1 MAARQ
6 RSRPGG
12 RSARVQASVYQA
24 LNALL
29 AEIPRDEITV
39 PQIAA
44 RAGVTRTTIYR
55 RWGDLRTL
63 ISDVAVQ
70 RFYPNNTPADTGS
83 LQSDLETWAQEFQTE
98 MSSPSGRTLMRDLL
112 AGANEDGSGPARQC
126 AAITRSQVTIILER
140 AIERGE
146 SPPEVHDVM
155 DRVVAPVMYRLLLD
169 DAPLSP
175 TFARTRV
182 ALLLETRRG
191 SISSAYT
198 CGRSTTDELQRDRA
212 PDPAGVVQL

>member
-1 MAARQ
+1 MAGG

-29 AEIPRDEITV
+29 AEMPRAAISV

-63 ISDVAVQ
+63 LSDVAVQ
-70 RFYPNNTPADTGS
+70 RFFPNNTPADTGA
-83 LQSDLETWAQEFQTE
+83 LQSDLATWAQEFQ
-98 MSSPSGRTLMRDLL
+98 MKMLSLSSQMLMRDLL

-146 SPPEVHDVM
+146 SPPELHDVM
-155 DRVVAPVMYRLLLD
+155 DCVVAPVMYRLLCD
-169 DAPLSP
+169 DAPLYP
-175 TFARTRV
+175 TFARKRV
-182 ALLLETRRG
+182 ALLLEMCG
-191 SISSAYT
+191 DSISSPHT
-198 CGRSTTDELQRDRA
+198 CVCSTSDELPRDAA
-212 PDPAGVVQL
+212 PAPAYVVHL

>member
-1 MAARQ
+1 MAGAG
-6 RSRPGG
+6 SRPGG

-29 AEIPRDEITV
+29 AEMPRDAISV
-39 PQIAA
+39 PQIAV

-63 ISDVAVQ
+63 LSDVAVQ
-70 RFYPNNTPADTGS
+70 RFYPNNTPADTGA
-83 LQSDLETWAQEFQTE
+83 LQSDLATWAQEFQME
-98 MSSPSGRTLMRDLL
+98 MLSLSGRMLMRDLL

-126 AAITRSQVTIILER
+126 AAITRSQVTIILKR

-146 SPPEVHDVM
+146 SPPELHDVM
-155 DRVVAPVMYRLLLD
+155 DSVVAPVMYRLLLD
-169 DAPLSP
+169 DTPLYP

-182 ALLLETRRG
+182 ALLLETRG
-191 SISSAYT
+191 DSILSDNTVAVAY
-198 CGRSTTDELQRDRA
+198 E
-212 PDPAGVVQL
+212 